1 MIIERLKNIKNLTV
15 QEKSI
20 VDYILNNPEIIID
33 VTAEELAGLTYTSSS
48 TVVRLCKKLGTNGYP
63 DFRFKYAME
72 HKKNDRVTEILDS
85 NPFSENS
92 NLTEIID
99 MIPMV
104 YEKAIRETKDMLD
117 KAKLA
122 RVISLMKLANKIDI
136 YGVDINHY
144 IAEQACCKLNGLGI
158 NATAYNGANSHYINA
173 PGLHKNTLA
182 FIISHTGNNKAMI
195 DVAEALKNRGI
206 KSIGICGEAESEL
219 VKICKEAIFIFK
231 KDNFANLSKLIY
243 VTSTQYIFD
252 ILFTNLAVEEDK
264 KLKYSN
270 KK

>member
-20 VDYILNNPEIIID
+20 VDYILNNPEIIIE

-72 HKKNDRVTEILDS
+72 YKEKDRVIEILDS
-85 NPFSENS
+85 NPFNENS

-104 YEKAIRETKDMLD
+104 YEKSIRETKDMLD
-117 KAKLA
+117 KNSLA

-136 YGVDINHY
+136 YGVDINNY

-158 NATAYNGANSHYINA
+158 NATAYNSANIHYINS

-182 FIISHTGNNKAMI
+182 FIISHTGNNRAMI
-195 DVAEALKNRGI
+195 EIAKALRSKKI
-206 KSIGICGEAESEL
+206 KSVAICGDTKSEL
-219 VKICKEAIFIFK
+219 SKICDESIFIFS
-231 KDNFANLSKLIY
+231 KDNFENLSKLIY

-264 KLKYSN
+264 KLKYIN